1 MQADRQAY
9 RQKEK
14 VTNVLIDQLDCA
26 HHNSIRDIGLFW
38 LRHEDDGD
46 EII

>member
-26 HHNSIRDIGLFW
+26 HHNST
-38 LRHEDDGD
+38 RHR
-46 EII
+46 IVLITP